1 MALKK
6 FHLIKDRFLFD
17 DYESGL
23 YFDLYP
29 VKRKGNEDE
38 FNGIIQDANN
48 ELERLETDPAHQELL
63 CTLFLTE
70 AQMYAIPENYRNQYA
85 AKSQLLLFKA
95 GFDGK
100 ALPDNPWFAIQSGGM
115 VCNPTGSQANWI
127 YYTNWSSNNLAH
139 RFRKVKKDEVD
150 ACVVPGSGGTTPPP
164 PADDPGTPD
173 DPVPSGGLVLHLNCP
188 HCGKKIF

>member
-23 YFDLYP
+23 YFDLWP
-29 VKRKGNEDE
+29 VKRSGNEDE
-38 FNGIIQDANN
+38 FGSIINNAN
-48 ELERLETDPAHQELL
+48 EKVKQLETDPAHQGYL

-70 AQMYAIPENYRNQYA
+70 QQMYGIPEKYRNQYA

-100 ALPDNPWFAIQSGGM
+100 ALPDTPWFSIQAGGM
-115 VCNPTGSQANWI
+115 VCDPTGAQSKWI
-127 YYTNWSSNNLAH
+127 YYTNWTANNLGF
-139 RFRKVKKDEVD
+139 RFRRVNKAEVD
-150 ACVVPGSGGTTPPP
+150 AYVVPGSGGTTPP
-164 PADDPGTPD
+164 ADDDEEPGTPT
-173 DPVPSGGLVLHLNCP
+173 VPSGELTMHLVCP
-188 HCGKKIF
+188 HCGKLIF